1 LEKYCLKVIF
11 TENLLSHAYY
21 ILIIR
26 ISVLTFFRE
35 LDLMIIILNNR
46 TILSRRL
53 SHFTFLSNAGDE
65 ILNKYELQLGRIYW
79 KDLDADLGLRGL
91 LIEEIMNTITSSPKF
106 AA

>member
-1 LEKYCLKVIF
+1 
-11 TENLLSHAYY
+11 
-21 ILIIR
+21 
-26 ISVLTFFRE
+26 
-35 LDLMIIILNNR
+35 
-46 TILSRRL
+46 
-53 SHFTFLSNAGDE
+53 LSNAGDE